1 MLKAQLTQDPTNKEL
16 LVELTK
22 AQDKLSGYRKSDAD
36 TIARAQGQVDALA
49 KKAFGSDF
57 TPFSSPTA
65 APTPT
70 IPDAAATALKANPKL
85 SNDFDAKYG
94 KGAAAKILGAK

>member
-1 MLKAQLTQDPTNKEL
+1 LATDPSNKEL
-16 LVELTK
+16 QTEFNK

-70 IPDAAATALKANPKL
+70 ISPADKQALEWASKNPNDPRSAAIKQKL
-85 SNDFDAKYG
+85 G
-94 KGAAAKILGAK
+94 Q

>member
-1 MLKAQLTQDPTNKEL
+1 
-16 LVELTK
+16 
-22 AQDKLSGYRKSDAD
+22 
-36 TIARAQGQVDALA
+36 VDALA
-49 KKAFGSDF
+49 KKAFGPDFNSF
-57 TPFSSPTA
+57 TPSTTT
-65 APTPT
+65 PTPT